1 MGPGGGQGE
10 SGAPPVKDPRI
21 LAGAGREEDRDL
33 DRTLRPRSMEE
44 YIGQSR
50 MKENLRVFIRAARE
64 RREPLDHILVYGP
77 PGLGKTTIAHVI
89 AHEMGLPLKAT
100 SGPAIEKSG
109 DLVALLTNLEEGG
122 ILFIDEIHRLSPTLE
137 EILYQ
142 AMEDYKLDITIGQ
155 GVGARVV
162 KLDLPPFTLLGA
174 STRIGLLTAPLR
186 DRFGIVHHLQFY
198 AQEELARIV
207 RRAAR
212 ILGVEIEPDGAE
224 EIGRRARGTPRVAN
238 RLLRR
243 VRDFAQVEA
252 DGRITARLAEEY
264 LERLEVDRYGLD
276 EIDRRLLLTIHEK
289 FDGGPVGLNTLSA
302 AIGEERDTVEEIYE
316 PYLLQI
322 GFLDRT
328 SRGRR
333 ITRLARQHL
342 NLGEGRAETPPQSPL
357 F

>member
-1 MGPGGGQGE
+1 VPSE
-10 SGAPPVKDPRI
+10 KDARI
-21 LAGAGREEDRDL
+21 LAGAGQDEDRDL

-44 YIGQSR
+44 YIGQTR
-50 MKENLRVFIRAARE
+50 MKENLRVFIQAARV
-64 RREPLDHILVYGP
+64 RREPLDHVLVYGP

-89 AHEMGLPLKAT
+89 AHEMGIAIKAT

-198 AQEELARIV
+198 SQEDLARII

-212 ILGVEIEPDGAE
+212 ILGVEIDPEGAG

-252 DGRITARLAEEY
+252 DGRITARLAEKY

-342 NLGEGRAETPPQSPL
+342 NLREDGGEKVPQPPL

>member
-1 MGPGGGQGE
+1 MPSE
-10 SGAPPVKDPRI
+10 KDTKI
-21 LAGAGREEDRDL
+21 LAGAGQEEDRDL

-44 YIGQSR
+44 DIGQTR

-89 AHEMGLPLKAT
+89 AHEMGIAIKAT
-100 SGPAIEKSG
+100 SGPAIEKTG

-198 AQEELARIV
+198 GQEDLARII

-212 ILGVEIEPDGAE
+212 ILGVEIDPDGAG

-243 VRDFAQVEA
+243 VRDFVQVEA
-252 DGRITARLAEEY
+252 DGRITAPLAEEY

-302 AIGEERDTVEEIYE
+302 AIGEERDTLEETVE

-333 ITRLARQHL
+333 ITRLARRHL
-342 NLGEGRAETPPQSPL
+342 KLSEGSRAKSTPQSPL

>member
-1 MGPGGGQGE
+1 M
-10 SGAPPVKDPRI
+10 SGANDPRI
-21 LAGAGREEDRDL
+21 LSGAGGEEDRDL
-33 DRTLRPRSMEE
+33 DRTLRPRTMEE
-44 YIGQSR
+44 YVGQSR
-50 MKENLRVFIRAARE
+50 MKENLRVFIQAARE
-64 RREPLDHILVYGP
+64 RREPLDHILLYGP

-89 AHEMGLPLKAT
+89 ANEMGIAIKAT

-122 ILFIDEIHRLSPTLE
+122 ILFIDEIHRLSPTME

-155 GVGARVV
+155 GVGARTV

-186 DRFGIVHHLQFY
+186 DRFGIVHHLLFY
-198 AQEELARIV
+198 GEEDLARIL

-212 ILGVEIEPDGAE
+212 ILGVEIEEGGAE

-252 DGRITARLAEEY
+252 DGRITGPLAEKY

-276 EIDRRLLLTIHEK
+276 EVDRRLLLTIHEK
-289 FDGGPVGLNTLSA
+289 FDGGPVGLNTLAA

-328 SRGRR
+328 ARGRR

-342 NLGEGRAETPPQSPL
+342 GIASRSSRGKSVPQPPL